1 MVSDIML
8 DSGSINKMPFHTS
21 ETRTFRNA
29 FLTNMAQVT
38 PRPDEPI
45 DKALKR
51 LKKQLDR
58 EDVLRECRR
67 RRHFQKPSAVK
78 RQKMKE
84 AKFKAYL
91 KSRYED

>member
-1 MVSDIML
+1 MS
-8 DSGSINKMPFHTS
+8 
-21 ETRTFRNA
+21 
-29 FLTNMAQVT
+29 QVNI
-38 PRPDEPI
+38 RPDEPI

-58 EDVLRECRR
+58 DDVLRECRKR
-67 RRHFQKPSAVK
+67 RFYTKPSAVK

-91 KSRYED
+91 KSRDED

>member
-1 MVSDIML
+1 MS
-8 DSGSINKMPFHTS
+8 
-21 ETRTFRNA
+21 
-29 FLTNMAQVT
+29 QVT

-67 RRHFQKPSAVK
+67 RRYFQKPSAVK
-78 RQKMKE
+78 RHKMKE

-91 KSRYED
+91 NSRHED

>member
-1 MVSDIML
+1 MSKV
-8 DSGSINKMPFHTS
+8 NV
-21 ETRTFRNA
+21 RT
-29 FLTNMAQVT
+29 
-38 PRPDEPI
+38 DEPI

-51 LKKQLDR
+51 LKRQLDR
-58 EDVLRECRR
+58 DDVMRECRR

-91 KSRYED
+91 DARDAQD

>member
-1 MVSDIML
+1 MID
-8 DSGSINKMPFHTS
+8 GTS
-21 ETRTFRNA
+21 KILVLITYTH
-29 FLTNMAQVT
+29 NMAQVT
-38 PRPDEPI
+38 PRTDEPI

-58 EDVLRECRR
+58 DDVLRECRR
-67 RRHFQKPSAVK
+67 RRYFTKPSAVK

>member
-1 MVSDIML
+1 
-8 DSGSINKMPFHTS
+8 
-21 ETRTFRNA
+21 
-29 FLTNMAQVT
+29 MAQVT

-58 EDVLRECRR
+58 DDVLRECRR
-67 RRHFQKPSAVK
+67 RRYFEKPSAVK

-91 KSRYED
+91 KSRDED

>member
-1 MVSDIML
+1 
-8 DSGSINKMPFHTS
+8 
-21 ETRTFRNA
+21 
-29 FLTNMAQVT
+29 MAQVNLRT
-38 PRPDEPI
+38 DEPI

-58 EDVLRECRR
+58 DDVIRECRR

-84 AKFKAYL
+84 ANFKAYL
-91 KSRYED
+91 DARDAQD

>member
-1 MVSDIML
+1 ML
-8 DSGSINKMPFHTS
+8 FHTS
-21 ETRTFRNA
+21 ETRTSRNT
-29 FLTNMAQVT
+29 LTINASMSQVNL
-38 PRPDEPI
+38 RPDEPI

-58 EDVLRECRR
+58 DDVLRECRKR
-67 RRHFQKPSAVK
+67 RFYTKPSAVK

-91 KSRYED
+91 KSRDED

>member
-1 MVSDIML
+1 MS
-8 DSGSINKMPFHTS
+8 
-21 ETRTFRNA
+21 
-29 FLTNMAQVT
+29 QVNI
-38 PRPDEPI
+38 RPDEPI

-58 EDVLRECRR
+58 DDVLRECRKR
-67 RRHFQKPSAVK
+67 RFYTKPSAVK

-91 KSRYED
+91 NDRDRD

>member
-1 MVSDIML
+1 
-8 DSGSINKMPFHTS
+8 
-21 ETRTFRNA
+21 
-29 FLTNMAQVT
+29 MAQVA

-58 EDVLRECRR
+58 DDVLRECRR
-67 RRHFQKPSAVK
+67 RRYFTKPSAVK

>member
-1 MVSDIML
+1 MS
-8 DSGSINKMPFHTS
+8 
-21 ETRTFRNA
+21 
-29 FLTNMAQVT
+29 QVNI
-38 PRPDEPI
+38 RPDEPI

-58 EDVLRECRR
+58 DDVLRECRR

-84 AKFKAYL
+84 AKFKAML
-91 KSRYED
+91 DARDEQ

>member
-1 MVSDIML
+1 
-8 DSGSINKMPFHTS
+8 MPFHTS

-58 EDVLRECRR
+58 DDVLRECRR
-67 RRHFQKPSAVK
+67 RRYFTKPSAVK